1 MRELVDVKIVFLVG
15 EKGAEAEFSELE
27 VWWRPAG
34 RVERRG
40 IFIILE
46 FERDEYRKRY
56 FRIEVG
62 FVERVERQ
70 VRKHG
75 RQQ

>member
-1 MRELVDVKIVFLVG
+1 V
-15 EKGAEAEFSELE
+15 
-27 VWWRPAG
+27 G

-40 IFIILE
+40 IFVIFE

-62 FVERVERQ
+62 FVERGEA
-70 VRKHG
+70 
-75 RQQ
+75 